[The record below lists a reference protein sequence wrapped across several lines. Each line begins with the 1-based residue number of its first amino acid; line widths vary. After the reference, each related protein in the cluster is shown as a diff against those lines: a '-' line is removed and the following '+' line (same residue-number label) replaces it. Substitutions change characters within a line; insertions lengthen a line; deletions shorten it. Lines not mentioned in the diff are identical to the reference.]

1 MIYYKVKC
9 KYTMDEK
16 TDITQAERFWN
27 SLHRGYIG
35 GESYKLFIISHDET
49 YFNAVLMFSVKDH
62 SLTSIKDKVRCD
74 ILLARNVHRSDC
86 HKASFVGSD
95 G

>member
-16 TDITQAERFWN
+16 TDTAQAERFWN
-27 SLHRGYIG
+27 SIHRGYIG

-62 SLTSIKDKVRCD
+62 RLIC
-74 ILLARNVHRSDC
+74 VHPN
-86 HKASFVGSD
+86 
-95 G
+95 